1 MIYLLF
7 FSFIYM
13 SNFIT
18 RSRSLKS
25 NHKRV
30 VQKKRPSTWTA
41 GIGYPSNTKRVSRYK
56 CSPRISNNSSTKWT
70 DQSRVLSMKSN
81 DYHHHHQ
88 ENHRIRH
95 TIGTIS
101 TLTTQA
107 CSDIATLK
115 TRTMGRKRIE
125 NIFHTQSTLFLFG
138 FLWFPCWWVGG
149 YWLKVELNR
158 LNLEEKQQMSIH
170 PSLLANGKMCSR
182 ILWVSNTAAEE
193 VWEENTVELFHRWNQ
208 VMSYVSVVLILLIVS
223 LLVWYYVAYYE

>member
-1 MIYLLF
+1 
-7 FSFIYM
+7 M
-13 SNFIT
+13 SNFAA
-18 RSRSLKS
+18 RSRSLNS

-41 GIGYPSNTKRVSRYK
+41 GIGYPSITKRFSRYK
-56 CSPRISNNSSTKWT
+56 TSVRNSNNSSTKWT

-81 DYHHHHQ
+81 DYHHHHHHHLQ

-107 CSDIATLK
+107 CSDITTLK
-115 TRTMGRKRIE
+115 TRTTKRSVE

-149 YWLKVELNR
+149 YWLKIEVNR
-158 LNLEEKQQMSIH
+158 LNLEERQQMSIH

-182 ILWVSNTAAEE
+182 ILWVSNNTTTTAEE
-193 VWEENTVELFHRWNQ
+193 VCEEEDTVELFHRWNQ

-223 LLVWYYVAYYE
+223 LLVWYYVGYL